1 MAHPRIAILCRHLV
15 LLNTDAEQFLYA
27 IPDMKRTMGSAA
39 LTQVSALPLPVDGSW
54 KAATGNPE
62 DKCHCQHHS
71 GSLVHIPKIDIQDRP
86 HDDIDMLFELAFLS
100 LETASKNYYPFTIPH
115 AVGFNRAVWS
125 DSCQNRIHLESSIC
139 SAKHHMY
146 AGYMR
151 LWRSDL
157 SDPHRIASVA
167 VMDYEGFVYGIS
179 FDEGSGKICL
189 MVRSRTGFDRMLV
202 MIDLIDSH

>member
-1 MAHPRIAILCRHLV
+1 M
-15 LLNTDAEQFLYA
+15 
-27 IPDMKRTMGSAA
+27 
-39 LTQVSALPLPVDGSW
+39 
-54 KAATGNPE
+54 
-62 DKCHCQHHS
+62 
-71 GSLVHIPKIDIQDRP
+71 HIPKIDIQDRP

-115 AVGFNRAVWS
+115 AVGLNRAVWS

-157 SDPHRIASVA
+157 SDPHTASCPWPSWIMKVSSTTCRLTKA
-167 VMDYEGFVYGIS
+167 LAKFASWSDPV
-179 FDEGSGKICL
+179 
-189 MVRSRTGFDRMLV
+189 LV
-202 MIDLIDSH
+202 LIECW